1 MVHGR
6 AGRQESTAERE
17 DLTLRL
23 AAAALRPITGPRWLV
38 SGAGASSLPGR
49 VRRVC
54 HVISA
59 RCRDRIRRREWS
71 RARIGSIPDRL
82 LRPTTIDSLK
92 SPAGDPRPPSGPT
105 SRLLDPSA
113 PHPVDVQFISVV
125 SSRDA
130 AVIKEVILTASLVW
144 LQLGSWLHRPRA
156 LEIGNA
162 DAAIADSLT
171 LPPPCLSAPSSYYH
185 QLLPNDL
192 VGHARTDSSLLRRCA
207 RSVQNSLTARIPS
220 SPPVQ
225 FFTWDPLPT
234 DPGRSTQILR
244 SLSPSPAYYHAR
256 SIYNLPP
263 EAYLTLLEV
272 CPRYPS
278 GVPPFPNPRWSAQ
291 GP

>member
-1 MVHGR
+1 M
-6 AGRQESTAERE
+6 AGVW
-17 DLTLRL
+17 
-23 AAAALRPITGPRWLV
+23 GWGLV
-38 SGAGASSLPGR
+38 SSGP
-49 VRRVC
+49 
-54 HVISA
+54 SA
-59 RCRDRIRRREWS
+59 PRLSRDLS
-71 RARIGSIPDRL
+71 AL
-82 LRPTTIDSLK
+82 
-92 SPAGDPRPPSGPT
+92 PRPHPPARVVTCAYRINTRPPASANHDRQPRVASRGSATAQRPNLTPSG
-105 SRLLDPSA
+105 RA

-130 AVIKEVILTASLVW
+130 AVVKEVILTASLVW

-225 FFTWDPLPT
+225 FYTWDPLPT

-244 SLSPSPAYYHAR
+244 SLSSSPAYYHAR

-263 EAYLTLLEV
+263 EAYLTPLEV

-278 GVPPFPNPRWSAQ
+278 GVPPFPNTRWSAQ